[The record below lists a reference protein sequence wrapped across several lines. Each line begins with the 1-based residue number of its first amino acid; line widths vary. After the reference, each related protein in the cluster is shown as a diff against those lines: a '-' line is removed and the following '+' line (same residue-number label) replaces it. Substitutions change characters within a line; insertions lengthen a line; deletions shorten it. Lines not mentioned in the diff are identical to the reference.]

1 MKIQND
7 QKQKWIMWTHACACV
22 VCAVGVEWWQT
33 KKVKKQ
39 QIDEKNKN
47 LNITVTKKE
56 KGGKLKTGRM

>member
-1 MKIQND
+1 
-7 QKQKWIMWTHACACV
+7 MWAHACTCV